1 MILGRNAMLTV
12 LDLEF
17 NQAFDFGDGG
27 GEPNPACRFEI
38 IQIGAVKL
46 DANYEITDEFSINIK
61 PELYK
66 KIHPYVEKIT
76 GLTISDFV
84 DAPSFNEA
92 YAEFHNFMGQDKI
105 LGTWGYS
112 DIKALY
118 RNIIFNNI
126 LKQPIIIN
134 YVDIQKIAT
143 QYLKYSKGGNIG
155 LKNAVELFGIKIDE
169 SKHFH
174 NAFADAYYT
183 AQVLKKIYPEKLP
196 VRIFNS
202 KHIK

>member
-1 MILGRNAMLTV
+1 MITV
-12 LDLEF
+12 LDFEF
-17 NQAFDFGDGG
+17 NQAFDFGNGSS
-27 GEPNPACRFEI
+27 EPNPACRFEI

-46 DANYEITDEFSINIK
+46 NDEYEIADEFSINIK

-76 GLTISDFV
+76 GLTDADFV
-84 DAPSFNEA
+84 DAPHFAEA
-92 YAEFHNFMGQDKI
+92 YSKFHKFMGQDKI

-112 DIKALY
+112 DVKALF
-118 RNIIFNNI
+118 RNITFNKI
-126 LKQPIIIN
+126 VKPPVIIN
-134 YVDIQKIAT
+134 YVDIQKLAT

-155 LKNAVELFGIKIDE
+155 LKNAVDAFEIEIDE

-174 NAFADAYYT
+174 NAFSDAYYT
-183 AQVLKKIYPEKLP
+183 AQVLKKICPEKLP

>member
-1 MILGRNAMLTV
+1 MLTV
-12 LDLEF
+12 LDFEF
-17 NQAFDFGDGG
+17 NQAYDFGDGG
-27 GEPNPACRFEI
+27 GEANPLCRFEI

-46 DANYEITDEFSINIK
+46 DKNYNISDKFSADIK

-76 GLTISDFV
+76 GLTDDNFKSAPDFEIV
-84 DAPSFNEA
+84 YEKFR
-92 YAEFHNFMGQDKI
+92 NFIGEDKV

-112 DIKALY
+112 DIKALF
-118 RNIIFNNI
+118 RNITFKNI
-126 LKQPIIIN
+126 VKPPVIIE

-143 QYLKYSKGGNIG
+143 SYLKYSKGGTIG
-155 LKNAVELFGIKIDE
+155 LKNAVEALEIEIDE
-169 SKHFH
+169 SMHFH
-174 NAFADAYYT
+174 NALSDAYYT
-183 AQVLKKIYPEKLP
+183 AMVLKKIKPDKLP